1 MVTTETWVMLSYRI
15 PREPS
20 TPRIAVWRR
29 LKRLGVAQIG
39 DGLVGLPYDAATK
52 ESLEWVV
59 NMIEEARGDATM
71 WIATPT
77 MRSFGRDLAA
87 ELMSQRAE
95 EYRDLIERAR
105 EQLETGAPSRSLKA
119 LRSELRRI
127 ERRDHFPPPER
138 AEARQLIGR
147 VHQMAKAER

>member
-52 ESLEWVV
+52 ESLEWVA
-59 NMIEEARGDATM
+59 NMIEEARGHATL

-77 MRSFGRDLAA
+77 TRRFGRELAA
-87 ELMSQRAE
+87 ELMSQRAD
-95 EYRDLIERAR
+95 EYRDLINRAH
-105 EQLETGAPSRSLKA
+105 EQLESDSPTRSLKA

-138 AEARQLIGR
+138 AEARRLIGR
-147 VHQMAKAER
+147 VHQVARAER